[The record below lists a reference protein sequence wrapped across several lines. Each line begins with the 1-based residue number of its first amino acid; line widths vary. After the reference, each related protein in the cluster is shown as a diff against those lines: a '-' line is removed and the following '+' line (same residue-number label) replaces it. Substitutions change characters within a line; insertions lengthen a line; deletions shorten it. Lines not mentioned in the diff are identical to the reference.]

1 MIPKIIMNRIN
12 ESRAADPFL
21 ETQYPRIVK
30 APLSI
35 HSIAD
40 TGDHLIYG

>member
-1 MIPKIIMNRIN
+1 MILNEIN

-21 ETQYPRIVK
+21 EAQYPRIVK
-30 APLSI
+30 APLST
-35 HSIAD
+35 HSIAE